1 MDVISSDGTWMVHDV
16 IDFHHVLSSDHDG
29 TWMYIYIYGL
39 QQKILTIIIT
49 WGTKLRLEMGRTIK
63 PS

>member
-29 TWMYIYIYGL
+29 TWMVHGCIYMYIYICIY
-39 QQKILTIIIT
+39 I
-49 WGTKLRLEMGRTIK
+49 WFATKKYLL
-63 PS
+63 S

>member
-29 TWMYIYIYGL
+29 TWMVHGCIYVYIYVYIYGL
-39 QQKILTIIIT
+39 QPKNTYYHNYT
-49 WGTKLRLEMGRTIK
+49 GG